1 MSVADNFVFQFS
13 TKGDKAAEKAL
24 QELLDVMKEL
34 KEEIVSV
41 TKANDERQQ
50 KIKSQVSEE
59 RKATNLMFRE
69 RRFNRAEERKDR
81 TARVREEGIRRRD
94 AQRTLAYEHKATK
107 EMWRM
112 KDVKFRHEVN
122 QRKEA
127 QRLADREQRLAE
139 KAYRK
144 RLAQEKAEQKLIERR
159 ISLLKSIGRK
169 MLSIAGFVSLPA
181 MAMKGYSEEVDYAR
195 LAQFTGVEAED
206 IKSLGYALKSVGG
219 NEEEAKKAIGGLTH
233 QLALL
238 RQGHP
243 EVAEQLYGTIS
254 RGGMALTRE
263 EMQTPFGIIEGM
275 NRAYQ
280 KLQTED
286 QKRLARDAIMQITG
300 SMAVANLIA
309 SGKFSKEVEF
319 GKTIDISTKDD
330 EYIKKMQEDVAA
342 IRNVVVEAPRALAG
356 EVAKTWDADKQIVRR
371 SSKGDFG
378 WLADILNDVTRW
390 IPFMP
395 RIVDANA
402 ISVPSNNNSN
412 VSFVYNNNAHNTGT
426 ADQINSIQR
435 NDVLNYDY
443 MRSRLNNLPTVG
455 DNTMR
460 SSQ

>member
-81 TARVREEGIRRRD
+81 TARVREDGIRKRD

-122 QRKEA
+122 QRKE
-127 QRLADREQRLAE
+127 QERLLRQEERQ
-139 KAYRK
+139 
-144 RLAQEKAEQKLIERR
+144 QEKLFRQRMARERAEQKAMAQRSAMIRSLIRTIGV
-159 ISLLKSIGRK
+159 ISLPTMVTR
-169 MLSIAGFVSLPA
+169 GFF
-181 MAMKGYSEEVDYAR
+181 EESDYAR
-195 LAQFTGVEAED
+195 LGEFTGVD
-206 IKSLGYALKSVGG
+206 PSTIKALGYAIASVGG
-219 NEEEAKKAIGGLTH
+219 KEEEAKKAIGGLA
-233 QLALL
+233 QKLALI

-263 EMQTPFGIIEGM
+263 EMQTPLGIIEGM
-275 NRAYQ
+275 NRAYK
-280 KLQTED
+280 KLETED
-286 QKRLARDAIMQITG
+286 QRRVARQSIAEVTG
-300 SMAVANLIA
+300 SMAIANLIDVGDLKEQFIK
-309 SGKFSKEVEF
+309 GKAINLTSETTEENV
-319 GKTIDISTKDD
+319 
-330 EYIKKMQEDVAA
+330 KKMQADVSN
-342 IRNVVVEAPRALAG
+342 IWNWIKETPRATAG
-356 EVAKTWDADKQIVRR
+356 YIADSWDIFK
-371 SSKGDFG
+371 
-378 WLADILNDVTRW
+378 
-390 IPFMP
+390 
-395 RIVDANA
+395 
-402 ISVPSNNNSN
+402 NNFKNIESWKDLFRLPNTNNFITPTTNSSN
-412 VSFVYNNNAHNTGT
+412 VNFVYNNNAHNTGT

-435 NDVLNYDY
+435 NDVLNYDD
-443 MRSRLNNLPTVG
+443 MISRFNNLPTVG